1 MSNKV
6 QLLRENLNIDFDV
19 KPLYE
24 SEINLAGNKVKKLK
38 LVGTAIVCDVQGI
51 NGRSYPKRILG
62 PEVDRFI
69 KKFVNKGRA
78 AGQLNHPRLTKDGEG
93 KDYSVF
99 EMDLSKTCAIIEE
112 LYFEG
117 KELKCKM
124 RVCDEHPAGQMLKAL
139 IDDGY
144 VPGFSLRGA
153 GYVIENNQG
162 ILEVTKDYRL
172 ITIDVVGNPS
182 FDEQALITPAYESL
196 MNAEIKVLTEAV
208 EIGRKEFLLNNIPR
222 LNAGFKKVNRDALVS
237 VLENVDLRKK
247 LWSK

>member
-1 MSNKV
+1 MSKKLE
-6 QLLRENLNIDFDV
+6 LLRENLNLDFDV

-38 LVGTAIVCDVQGI
+38 LIGTAIVCDVEGI
-51 NGRSYPKRILG
+51 NGRSYPKKILG
-62 PEVDRFI
+62 PETDRFI
-69 KKFVNKGRA
+69 KKFVKKGRA
-78 AGQLNHPRLTKDGEG
+78 AAQLNHPRLSKEGEG

-99 EMDLSKTCAIIEE
+99 EMDLSKVCAIIEE

-117 KELKCKM
+117 KDLKCKM
-124 RVCDEHPAGQMLKAL
+124 RVVDEHPAGQMLKSL

-153 GYVIENNQG
+153 GSVIENNDG
-162 ILEVTKDYRL
+162 VLEVTTDYRL

-196 MNAEIKVLTEAV
+196 MNAKIKVLTEAV
-208 EIGRKEFLLNNIPR
+208 EMGRREFLLNNTPKI
-222 LNAGFKKVNRDALVS
+222 NAGFKKFNRNALVTM
-237 VLENVDLRKK
+237 LENAEYRKE
-247 LWSK
+247 LWS

>member
-1 MSNKV
+1 MSKRIE
-6 QLLRENLNIDFDV
+6 LRENLNLEFDI

-38 LVGTAIVCDVQGI
+38 LIGTAIECDVEGI
-51 NGRSYPKRILG
+51 NGRAYPKKILG
-62 PEVDRFI
+62 PETDRFI
-69 KKFVNKGRA
+69 KKFVKKGRA
-78 AGQLNHPRLTKDGEG
+78 AAQLNHPRLSKEGEG

-99 EMDLSKTCAIIEE
+99 EMDLSKVCAIIEE

-117 KELKCKM
+117 KDLKCKM
-124 RVCDEHPAGQMLKAL
+124 RVVDEHPAGQMLKSL

-153 GYVIENNQG
+153 GSVIENNDG
-162 ILEVTKDYRL
+162 VLEVTTDYRL

-196 MNAEIKVLTEAV
+196 MNAKIKVLTEAV
-208 EIGRKEFLLNNIPR
+208 DIGRREFLLNNTPKI
-222 LNAGFKKVNRDALVS
+222 NAGFKKFNRNAIVTM
-237 VLENVDLRKK
+237 LENAEYRKK
-247 LWSK
+247 LWS